1 MQKKILLS
9 TAVLLLSTTVFVANY
24 SRAQS
29 AHSDVDPNVSALS
42 ISLKS
47 SNCYGHDNGK
57 SILVLQQHHLSHVH
71 FVMMKLLLL
80 LQNQTK
86 NQKYLLGK

>member
-1 MQKKILLS
+1 MQKKILLA

-57 SILVLQQHHLSHVH
+57 EYTCTPTTSSESCALCDDEVIITPPEPDKEPEVPAW
-71 FVMMKLLLL
+71 
-80 LQNQTK
+80 
-86 NQKYLLGK
+86 